1 MYLSLCSQSVRRTSI
16 RDKTLISRREAREEA
31 RMRQEQQEQS
41 GTDEV
46 SKDKFNKVTYKILLI
61 HLA

>member
-1 MYLSLCSQSVRRTSI
+1 MTLSDTEKLYLFFSQSVRRTSI
-16 RDKTLISRREAREEA
+16 RDKSLISRREAREEA

-46 SKDKFNKVTYKILLI
+46 S
-61 HLA
+61 